1 MTPESTLS
9 YRISSRHYLVRALV
23 VFVVVLAVIAVLTVV
38 FGVHLSGPSYDLI
51 ADPAAGLPS
60 LP

>member
-1 MTPESTLS
+1 MTPESKLS
-9 YRISSRHYLVRALV
+9 YRISSHQYLLRALV
-23 VFVVVLAVIAVLTVV
+23 VFAAVLAVMAVMTVV
-38 FGVHLSGPSYDLI
+38 LGVHLSGPSYDLI

>member
-9 YRISSRHYLVRALV
+9 YRISSRQYLIRALV
-23 VFVVVLAVIAVLTVV
+23 VFAAVLAVMAVLTVV
-38 FGVHLSGPSYDLI
+38 FGVNLNGPSYDLI
-51 ADPAAGLPS
+51 ADPAAGLLS